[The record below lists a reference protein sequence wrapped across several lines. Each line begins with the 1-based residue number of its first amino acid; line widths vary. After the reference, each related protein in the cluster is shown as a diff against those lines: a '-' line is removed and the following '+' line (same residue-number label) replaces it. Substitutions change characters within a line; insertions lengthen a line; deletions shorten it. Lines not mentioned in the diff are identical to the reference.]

1 LHLQQFFHKV
11 MIRNLLLLRIALV
24 WLLTLQGF
32 TYKCPCNSSIGAEGT
47 IYLAGNSTIFQS
59 KYGTAGFG

>member
-1 LHLQQFFHKV
+1 

-32 TYKCPCNSSIGAEGT
+32 IYKCPCNSSIGAEGT